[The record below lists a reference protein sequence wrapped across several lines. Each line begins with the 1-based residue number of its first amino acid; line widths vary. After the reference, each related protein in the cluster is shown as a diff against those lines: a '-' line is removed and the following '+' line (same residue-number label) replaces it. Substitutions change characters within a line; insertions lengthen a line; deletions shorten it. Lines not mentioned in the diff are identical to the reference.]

1 LLIAIICITVSF
13 VSTCYLSLVTQN
25 IRRQLSKK
33 KYLQIFFFIDKKM
46 IFAAS
51 FISLKTAKLPT
62 HKFAAVFFFSLHK
75 IFLQKEEK
83 FGC

>member
-1 LLIAIICITVSF
+1 
-13 VSTCYLSLVTQN
+13 
-25 IRRQLSKK
+25 
-33 KYLQIFFFIDKKM
+33 M